1 MATTLHELSEWL
13 RTLDEV
19 SLLELLDISSDDL
32 VEQFAD
38 RIEANYNHLLSEKEI
53 L

>member
-1 MATTLHELSEWL
+1 MATTLPELSEWL

-19 SLLELLDISSDDL
+19 SLLELLEISSDDL

-38 RIEANYNHLLSEKEI
+38 RIESNYNYLLSEKEI
-53 L
+53 V